1 MNEPAVRNLLNA
13 LRRGASHR
21 RLYGAEH
28 HLTESADVAVAHAA
42 DELVGTARRAVITLL
57 DDTLYLDGRPLG
69 ATSMAFNGII
79 RGLEE
84 RGVESLA
91 FEAPTDVG
99 DCSKLSALVCGQGPG
114 PAPGSTI
121 TLNDDEWSQ
130 DDVIPTGSEGL
141 RSAYTSSLEALRSVG
156 VSLRR
161 GTGIELGRASA
172 AVKSLLDQLISQPGA
187 AFLLTT
193 VKSHHEY
200 TFYHSVNTSIL
211 ALALGRLAEL
221 DEEDLL
227 LLGMGALL
235 HDIGK
240 IGVSAAILQNPG
252 QLSVSDWA
260 EIKRHPQ
267 LGAEAILA
275 AANPGQEVAA
285 VVAFE
290 HHARFDGL
298 GYPAVASR
306 HHHGAHHS
314 QAKPL
319 HFFSRLVAVT
329 DTYDAITTRR
339 AYRRAETP
347 GRALSTLLH
356 GAGTSHDP
364 DFVHAFIRMMGIYP
378 PGTLLELK
386 NGHVVMITHPADHPA
401 APPFGVVVAD
411 AAGSQLTDPEPV
423 VLDKRDIVDQLPP
436 SRIGVDPAALL
447 DRLTEDQLLA
457 S

>member
-1 MNEPAVRNLLNA
+1 MNEAGVRTLLTA
-13 LRRGASHR
+13 LRRSASHR
-21 RLYGAEH
+21 RLYGPDH
-28 HLTESADVAVAHAA
+28 HLTESADAAVAQAA
-42 DELVGTARRAVITLL
+42 DQLVGTARRAVVTLI
-57 DDTLYLDGRPLG
+57 DDTLYLDGKPLA

-84 RGVESLA
+84 RGVESIA
-91 FEAPTDVG
+91 FEAPVDITDCG
-99 DCSKLSALVCGQGPG
+99 KLAALICGLGPG
-114 PAPGSTI
+114 PTPESTI
-121 TLNDDEWSQ
+121 NLNDDDWSR
-130 DDVIPTGSEGL
+130 DEVVPSGSEGL

-172 AVKSLLDQLISQPGA
+172 AVKSLLDQLVSQPGA

-211 ALALGRLAEL
+211 SLALGRLAGL
-221 DEEDLL
+221 DEDDLL

-275 AANPGQEVAA
+275 AASPGQEVAA

-290 HHARFDGL
+290 HHARYDGL
-298 GYPAVASR
+298 GYPAAANR
-306 HHHGAHHS
+306 HRHESHHS
-314 QAKPL
+314 HSRPL
-319 HFFSRLVAVT
+319 HYFSRLVSVT

-347 GRALSTLLH
+347 SRALSTLLH

-378 PGTLLELK
+378 PGTLLELRS
-386 NGHVVMITHPADHPA
+386 GRVAMITHPADHPA
-401 APPFGVVVAD
+401 APPFGVLVAD
-411 AAGSQLTDPEPV
+411 AGGSHLEDPEPI
-423 VLDKRDIVDQLPP
+423 VLDKSDIVDQVPP
-436 SRIGVDPAALL
+436 ARIGVDPAALL
-447 DRLTEDQLLA
+447 DRLSETELLA

>member
-1 MNEPAVRNLLNA
+1 MNEAGVRTLLTA
-13 LRRGASHR
+13 LRRATSHR

-28 HLTESADVAVAHAA
+28 HLTEAADTAVAQAA
-42 DELVGTARRAVITLL
+42 DQLVGTARRTVITSI
-57 DDTLYLDGRPLG
+57 DDTLYLDGRPLP

-79 RGLEE
+79 RGLQE
-84 RGVESLA
+84 RGVESIA
-91 FEAPTDVG
+91 FEAPVDAG
-99 DCSKLSALVCGQGPG
+99 DCGRLAALICSQGDG
-114 PAPGSTI
+114 PSPGSTVA
-121 TLNDDEWSQ
+121 LNQDEWSREE
-130 DDVIPTGSEGL
+130 VVPSGSEGL
-141 RSAYTSSLEALRSVG
+141 RSAYTTSLEALRSVG

-161 GTGIELGRASA
+161 GTGIELVRATS

-211 ALALGRLAEL
+211 SLALGRLAGL
-221 DEEDLL
+221 DEDDQL

-298 GYPAVASR
+298 GYPAAAQR
-306 HHHGAHHS
+306 HQHDSDRSHGES
-314 QAKPL
+314 L

-378 PGTLLELK
+378 PGTLLQVK
-386 NGHVVMITHPADHPA
+386 SGNIVMITHPSDHPA
-401 APPFGVVVAD
+401 AAPHAVVVAD
-411 AAGSQLTDPEPV
+411 AGGSRLADPELI
-423 VLDKRDIVDQLPP
+423 VLDKSDIVDQVSPA
-436 SRIGVDPAALL
+436 RVGVDPAGLL
-447 DRLTEDQLLA
+447 DRLAELQLLA